1 MVLLALT
8 EFHLCHHPCPESR
21 MSFTGKT
28 APTEKSP
35 KHRQH
40 PELKT
45 AIKFLLIL
53 EMNYK

>member
-1 MVLLALT
+1 MGLVALAEL
-8 EFHLCHHPCPESR
+8 HLCHHPCPESG

-40 PELKT
+40 WELKT